1 MDRNG
6 QVDISDLAVQ
16 MTARSDI
23 SAYQSRQQLSDP
35 DLLTVADV
43 NHDGAFDNADLQ
55 ALLVLLANSASIT
68 PGASASQAGESSQ
81 SIAAEPSLSSP
92 YVIGSEGSEIPH
104 RRVKLD
110 SRLDDWQSSGRSA
123 ISDQTELGR

>member
-1 MDRNG
+1 MFFQADDGVHGTELWKLVPLRTGDLDRNG

-16 MTARSDI
+16 MTALSDI

-68 PGASASQAGESSQ
+68 PAQARHRPARVPKASPRSHH
-81 SIAAEPSLSSP
+81 SLRPTS
-92 YVIGSEGSEIPH
+92 
-104 RRVKLD
+104 
-110 SRLDDWQSSGRSA
+110 
-123 ISDQTELGR
+123 